1 MSKQYFKYDITYD
14 TNLGFD
20 ETETLYVLEN
30 NSTDYRVVVDENGEY
45 PKPYGTDWYC
55 DALSVVLFIGTSVE
69 ELSYK
74 VNMKEIGWK
83 DLPEKLQNIF
93 K

>member
-1 MSKQYFKYDITYD
+1 MSKQYFRVIITYD

-20 ETETLYVLEN
+20 ETKTLYVLEN

-45 PKPYGTDWYC
+45 PKPCGTDWYC
-55 DALSVVLFIGTSVE
+55 DALSVVISIGVSVE
-69 ELSYK
+69 TVNYK
-74 VNMKEIGWK
+74 VDMQEISWK

-93 K
+93 I

>member
-20 ETETLYVLEN
+20 ETKTLYVLEN
-30 NSTDYRVVVDENGEY
+30 NSTDYRIVVDENGVC

-55 DALSVVLFIGTSVE
+55 DAMSVVLNIGGDVDN
-69 ELSYK
+69 LSYK
-74 VNMKEIGWK
+74 VKKQEIGWK
-83 DLPEKLQNIF
+83 NLPDKLQTILQ
-93 K
+93 